1 MVAGGACT
9 CCWGRGGLHGGQS
22 CSREGG
28 RKQEGMFL
36 CSSHRGL
43 RSSLASEARGE
54 GSQAERWWCLR
65 RGKQSPP
72 YGFIALHSL
81 HPQSQGITLTG
92 WEVNGE
98 GKNDYSYFR
107 GE

>member
-1 MVAGGACT
+1 MLLGKRGAA
-9 CCWGRGGLHGGQS
+9 WGAELLQGGGQ
-22 CSREGG
+22 ETGG
-28 RKQEGMFL
+28 HVSVFL
-36 CSSHRGL
+36 SQGPAKLLGL
-43 RSSLASEARGE
+43 EARGE